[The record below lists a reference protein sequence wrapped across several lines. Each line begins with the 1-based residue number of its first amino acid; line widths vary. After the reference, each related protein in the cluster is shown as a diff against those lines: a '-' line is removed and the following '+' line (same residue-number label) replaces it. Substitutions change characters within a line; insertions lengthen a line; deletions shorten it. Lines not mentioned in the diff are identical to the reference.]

1 MHGKSRNTVNRCTVN
16 RDFTVLSMTQ
26 IIHISSNK
34 YIRTFGKSMFEA
46 KFGIVFVYN
55 YSKAVII

>member
-1 MHGKSRNTVNRCTVN
+1 
-16 RDFTVLSMTQ
+16 MTQ

-34 YIRTFGKSMFEA
+34 YIVRTFGKSMFEA

-55 YSKAVII
+55 FCEAVNI

>member
-1 MHGKSRNTVNRCTVN
+1 
-16 RDFTVLSMTQ
+16 MTQ

-34 YIRTFGKSMFEA
+34 YIHTFGKSMFEA

-55 YSKAVII
+55 YSEAVNI